1 MMHPEGSLPPTE
13 LLPFGESIPCCI
25 LLIFRVPASEDS
37 KVKSTLDSSNTVSEY
52 EFGNSL
58 GEFTMGAYS
67 DISNPAP
74 GLDSYYNSVVLIGDY
89 HF

>member
-1 MMHPEGSLPPTE
+1 MIHPEGSLPPTE
-13 LLPFGESIPCCI
+13 LLPFGESIPYCI
-25 LLIFRVPASEDS
+25 LFIFSIPATEES
-37 KVKSTLDSSNTVSEY
+37 KVKSTLDPGNTVSEY

-74 GLDSYYNSVVLIGDY
+74 GLDSYYNSVAFLRHC